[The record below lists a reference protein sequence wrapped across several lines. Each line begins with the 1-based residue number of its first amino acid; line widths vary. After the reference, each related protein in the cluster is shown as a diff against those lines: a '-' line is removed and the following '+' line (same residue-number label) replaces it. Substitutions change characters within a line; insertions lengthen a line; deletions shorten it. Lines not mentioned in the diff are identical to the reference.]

1 MAGPVY
7 VPPHVERVSVD
18 DQPPPKAPADF
29 TMNLGLGPRRIRL
42 GTDPLRCLGAQTLII
57 GAVLALS
64 RPRGAR
70 ADTLTPRGFAGSHV
84 ITAVPE
90 VGTTIVV
97 YGCLI
102 AGFLGAIT
110 VVGDNVLIGRQL
122 KLPNTGSSM
131 PR

>member
-1 MAGPVY
+1 M
-7 VPPHVERVSVD
+7 
-18 DQPPPKAPADF
+18 
-29 TMNLGLGPRRIRL
+29 
-42 GTDPLRCLGAQTLII
+42 
-57 GAVLALS
+57 
-64 RPRGAR
+64 
-70 ADTLTPRGFAGSHV
+70 
-84 ITAVPE
+84 
-90 VGTTIVV
+90 TIVV